1 MRQIVRNVLL
11 IATIGAAMA
20 ACAEPT
26 GPRTSNDCGGGG
38 TQTWEKCAAPS
49 VTPNTAP

>member
-1 MRQIVRNVLL
+1 MRQIIRNVLL

-26 GPRTSNDCGGGG
+26 GPRTSNDCSGGGG
-38 TQTWEKCAAPS
+38 TQTWDKCVAS
-49 VTPNTAP
+49 NTAP